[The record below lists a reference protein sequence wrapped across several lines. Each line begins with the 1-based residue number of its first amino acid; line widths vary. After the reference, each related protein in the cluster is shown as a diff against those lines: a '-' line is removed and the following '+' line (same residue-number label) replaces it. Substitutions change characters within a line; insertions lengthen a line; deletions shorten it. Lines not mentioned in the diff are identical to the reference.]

1 MMRLFLLS
9 LAALR
14 SLLALRTPLLTLAFA
29 THCASS
35 PPVVSAF
42 LPFLSASPFLPYFVL
57 CTFGR
62 CDAGVHSRVGTTW
75 WHACHQADPRVWW
88 MPSFGGHPRL
98 GISLASEVPTGGM
111 RATS

>member
-14 SLLALRTPLLTLAFA
+14 SLLVLRTPLLTLAFA

-42 LPFLSASPFLPYFVL
+42 LSLRSASPFLQFLYF
-57 CTFGR
+57 CTLGR
-62 CDAGVHSRVGTTW
+62 CDAGAHLRVGTTW
-75 WHACHQADPRVWW
+75 WHACHQADPRVLW
-88 MPSFGGHPRL
+88 MAPFEGHPQPAL
-98 GISLASEVPTGGM
+98 SLASGVPTGGM
-111 RATS
+111 CAAS

>member
-42 LPFLSASPFLPYFVL
+42 LPFFPLLLFSRTSYFS
-57 CTFGR
+57 TFGR

-75 WHACHQADPRVWW
+75 WHACHQADPRVLW
-88 MPSFGGHPRL
+88 MTPFEGHPQPAL
-98 GISLASEVPTGGM
+98 SLASGVPTGGM
-111 RATS
+111 CAAS

>member
-42 LPFLSASPFLPYFVL
+42 LPFFPLLLFSRTSYFSTL
-57 CTFGR
+57 GR

-98 GISLASEVPTGGM
+98 ASHLRVRCQLVACVP
-111 RATS
+111 SV